1 MAAGL
6 TEKQRRF
13 CEEYLIDLNATRA
26 YKAAYPSVKR
36 EETAASAAARM
47 LRNVKVAEHIRE
59 RMEDRQ
65 KRTEITQDKVL
76 RELAAI
82 AFADV
87 TDIVSYNGGRVV
99 IKPTDDLPKETRK
112 IIAGIKEGQYGTE
125 VKTFDRIR
133 ALELLGK
140 HLGMF
145 EPRKDDLDVE
155 EQKARI
161 EKLRRDTST
170 AETAGAGGII
180 YMPVMSDR
188 PEPPEDDDE

>member
-26 YKAAYPSVKR
+26 YMAAYPAVKKESTASVC
-36 EETAASAAARM
+36 AAKM
-47 LRNVKVAEHIRE
+47 LRNAKVAEHIRH

-65 KRTEITQDKVL
+65 KRTEITQDRVL

-99 IKPTDDLPKETRK
+99 IKPTEDVPRETRK

-125 VKTFDRIR
+125 VKTYDRIR

-145 EPRKDDLDVE
+145 EPHKDELDRE

-161 EKLRRDTST
+161 SKLQRETQQ
-170 AETAGAGGII
+170 AEETKEISVNILG
-180 YMPVMSDR
+180 MSV
-188 PEPPEDDDE
+188 DEIAEVLQ